1 MALFTILNSKLV
13 SEEAN
18 KYFTLQR
25 KEELRKLWTRL
36 QPTIT
41 ILTNVSMPKKIL
53 NLVTPHTDSYEDEDS
68 FAFDSSPTHLCRK
81 DHNSKNTPY
90 VSKFLEMFNLP

>member
-1 MALFTILNSKLV
+1 
-13 SEEAN
+13 
-18 KYFTLQR
+18 
-25 KEELRKLWTRL
+25 
-36 QPTIT
+36 
-41 ILTNVSMPKKIL
+41 MPKKIL